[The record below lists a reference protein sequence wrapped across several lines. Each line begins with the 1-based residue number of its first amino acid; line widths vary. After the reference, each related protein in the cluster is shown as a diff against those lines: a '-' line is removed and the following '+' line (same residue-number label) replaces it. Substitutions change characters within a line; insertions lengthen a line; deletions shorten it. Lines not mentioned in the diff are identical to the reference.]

1 MNQGLAVQV
10 EDGVT
15 LRVRHRPGPLAPA
28 FLLVHGLESNA
39 RLWDQVAGYLSEA
52 GHASYAV
59 DLRGHGESDAPEH
72 GYDNATAI
80 ADLAAVGTAL
90 GLSGVV
96 VAGHSWGGHLAVRL
110 TAEHPGLVSALAMLE
125 GGWAGPAAIYRSW
138 EVFEAVI
145 RSMVSLTDGE
155 GATVTRMRDYL
166 RIVHPDWSAEAIEAS
181 LRSMRVRPDGTL
193 APALSEP
200 QRAAIMR
207 SLWDEPPDPWFPAIT
222 VPVLMM
228 PAFPKDNPQWPPSIR
243 ALVDRIRDCVYL
255 AAAELPQATIREYAD
270 SDHDLHAQHPRRVAE
285 DLLALARG
293 STKPPASG
301 RMPGRGAETPGQ

>member
-1 MNQGLAVQV
+1 MNQGLAVPV
-10 EDGVT
+10 GDGVT
-15 LRVRHRPGPLAPA
+15 LRVRHRPGPDAPA

-39 RLWDQVAGYLSEA
+39 RLWDQVGGHLAAA
-52 GHASYAV
+52 GHAVYAV
-59 DLRGHGESDAPEH
+59 DLRGHGDSDAPPD

-80 ADLAAVGTAL
+80 ADLAAVGEAL
-90 GLSGVV
+90 GLSAVV

-110 TAEHPGLVSALAMLE
+110 TAEHPGLVSALALLE
-125 GGWAGPAAIYRSW
+125 GGWAGPAAIYQSW

-155 GATVTRMRDYL
+155 GATVERMRDYL

-181 LRSMRVRPDGTL
+181 LRSMRIKPDGTL
-193 APALSEP
+193 APALSQA

-207 SLWDEPPDPWFPAIT
+207 SLWDEPPDRYFPAVT
-222 VPVLMM
+222 VPVLLM

-255 AAAELPQATIREYAD
+255 AAEDLPHAAIREYAD
-270 SDHDLHAQHPRRVAE
+270 SDHDLHAQHPRRVAG

-293 STKPPASG
+293 ETKPPAV
-301 RMPGRGAETPGQ
+301 RRLPGRGA